1 MPATRPITK
10 DVMFLIHKR
19 YKKKTMKTKCVK
31 CGRTYINTND
41 LCTVCRGKK
50 PNPFDI
56 LENIDDEI
64 ELEPDYLEVMRDGN

>member
-1 MPATRPITK
+1 MPAIRLITK
-10 DVMFLIHKR
+10 EGMFLIHKR
-19 YKKKTMKTKCVK
+19 YRKKTMKTKCVK

-56 LENIDDEI
+56 LDHIDDEI
-64 ELEPDYLEVMRDGN
+64 ELDPDYLEVMRDGN

>member
-1 MPATRPITK
+1 
-10 DVMFLIHKR
+10 
-19 YKKKTMKTKCVK
+19 MKTKCVK

-56 LENIDDEI
+56 LDHIDEEI
-64 ELEPDYLEVMRDGN
+64 ELNLSPREGKEERVY

>member
-1 MPATRPITK
+1 MNK
-10 DVMFLIHKR
+10 
-19 YKKKTMKTKCVK
+19 KCVK

-64 ELEPDYLEVMRDGN
+64 ELDPDYLEVMRDGN